1 MVAEVV
7 VLRMAV
13 GGWTRYPVI
22 LSGKIETL
30 VGAVNEAHQQ
40 LGQLVVLLGACQGF
54 LSSILPY
61 LLVVGL
67 HLTVGPVLRVLSL
80 KTSTIISLNL
90 GVFLV
95 RVLCRVGPSFIT
107 SDLPLS
113 RIKIHIENEPFHI
126 NHPASYHSPYT
137 PYVILLQ
144 PRTASLLLAK
154 QRYKLQF
161 YHDLFNSDFNSKLM
175 QQKVKTNQVS
185 DMSYSWKTLFSS
197 PI

>member
-61 LLVVGL
+61 LLIVGL

-90 GVFLV
+90 GAFLV
-95 RVLCRVGPSFIT
+95 RVLCRVGPSLIT

-126 NHPASYHSPYT
+126 NHPGSHP
-137 PYVILLQ
+137 L
-144 PRTASLLLAK
+144 
-154 QRYKLQF
+154 
-161 YHDLFNSDFNSKLM
+161 
-175 QQKVKTNQVS
+175 
-185 DMSYSWKTLFSS
+185 TL
-197 PI
+197 